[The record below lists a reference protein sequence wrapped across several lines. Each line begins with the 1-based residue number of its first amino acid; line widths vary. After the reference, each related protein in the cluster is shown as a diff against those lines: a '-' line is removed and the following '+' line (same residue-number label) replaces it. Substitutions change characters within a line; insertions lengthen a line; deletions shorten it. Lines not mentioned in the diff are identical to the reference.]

1 MLRLRVPPAFAVA
14 VAVVRRRATRRLAA
28 ACRKYEYFTA
38 RCPAGAY
45 AQFRARAAGDV
56 RYMGLI
62 AGSYEAKEKGFLPGG
77 GSLHS
82 NMTPH
87 GPETAV
93 FNAASTAELK
103 PVRCP
108 SDCTRA
114 STLVP
119 VSTFR
124 DATQSGR

>member
-1 MLRLRVPPAFAVA
+1 
-14 VAVVRRRATRRLAA
+14 
-28 ACRKYEYFTA
+28 
-38 RCPAGAY
+38 
-45 AQFRARAAGDV
+45 
-56 RYMGLI
+56 MGLI

-124 DATQSGR
+124 EPRRVADNTMAFMFESHLMMRLTPAALNTEKSAAPLCRSAGKRDVLFLMSSPI